1 MKKFTIK
8 SPIIAV
14 LGALLCVMLW
24 GTAFPLIKLGYAGF
38 AIEQSDAGSKLLFA
52 GFRFAFSGVLVFLFG
67 IIKQRRILL
76 PKRRDLLPILLL
88 GAVQTTLQYLF
99 AYIGVGL
106 TTATNTSILTGTASI
121 ISVVL
126 AAVFFRD
133 DRMTVLKILGCVVG
147 LIGIFVVN
155 IADFS
160 LDAVNFLG
168 DIIVLLSAV
177 SAAGG
182 NIITKKITPSRDPVT
197 VTAWQLFFGGV
208 LLIFAGLILGG
219 RLDLANPGGVA
230 ILVWLSVVSAVSFL
244 LWTALLRYHPVSKIT
259 IFTMLVPVFG
269 TLWSWI
275 LLGESVFSVQNL
287 ISLILIAGG
296 IVLVNRW

>member
-182 NIITKKITPSRDPVT
+182 NIITKKITLSRDPVT

-275 LLGESVFSVQNL
+275 LLGESVFSAQNL